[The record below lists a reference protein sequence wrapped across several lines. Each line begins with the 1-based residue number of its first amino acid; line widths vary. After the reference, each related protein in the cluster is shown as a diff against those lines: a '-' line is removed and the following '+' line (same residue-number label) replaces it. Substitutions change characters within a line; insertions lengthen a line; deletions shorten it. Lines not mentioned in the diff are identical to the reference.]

1 MCAVWFKLVTIL
13 CLSSTALTG
22 PESGGVVWRDF
33 GGSVTIQCRS
43 PDPDQEFLTL
53 KRGLGEDHVLVIEND
68 TSKNTISK
76 EFTGRL
82 QLHGVFPSVDI
93 LIRNLTSGDT
103 GPYWCF
109 YSKFDLKSSQSVS
122 KKGSGSVLLVVADTV
137 KKCEPEKQN
146 LVLVSVVISAAV
158 LLGIIM
164 GFLIWIILKTKTL
177 RSTVKKRHV
186 TSNDV
191 YEDMR
196 GTLRR

>member
-1 MCAVWFKLVTIL
+1 MSPYT
-13 CLSSTALTG
+13 
-22 PESGGVVWRDF
+22 ESGGVVWRDF

-122 KKGSGSVLLVVADTV
+122 KKGSGSVLLVVAGESQFTYYLT
-137 KKCEPEKQN
+137 KPS
-146 LVLVSVVISAAV
+146 VLTIQLHHHSTRQKFLLNASLIMIHTASMHCSSRQLMYCTLISINR
-158 LLGIIM
+158 L
-164 GFLIWIILKTKTL
+164 
-177 RSTVKKRHV
+177 SV
-186 TSNDV
+186 TSSGVFHTTAKSQARNL
-191 YEDMR
+191 Y
-196 GTLRR
+196 